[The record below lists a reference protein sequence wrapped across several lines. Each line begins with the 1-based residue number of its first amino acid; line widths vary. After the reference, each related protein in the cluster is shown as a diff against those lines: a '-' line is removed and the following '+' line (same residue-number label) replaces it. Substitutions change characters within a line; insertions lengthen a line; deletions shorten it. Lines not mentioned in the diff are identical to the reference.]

1 MTRSPQ
7 DRAPS
12 GPARFITLEGG
23 EGTGKTTQAR
33 RLAQSLRDMGIDAIV
48 TREPGGSPGAEAI
61 RTLVLTGGEY
71 RFGALTEALLFSAAR
86 ADHLDRTIRP
96 ALERGCWVICDR
108 FADSTRAYQG
118 ALGRAETGAL
128 DMLESLVVGETRPDL
143 TLMLDLD
150 AETGLAR
157 ARARR
162 GAAEADRFEA
172 EDLSFHRRLREA
184 FRAIAA
190 DAPERCVAIDASGD
204 EESIAAAIL
213 SGVRSR
219 LLQGASAWPA

>member
-1 MTRSPQ
+1 MTRTAQGSFP
-7 DRAPS
+7 
-12 GPARFITLEGG
+12 GPARFVTLEGG
-23 EGTGKTTQAR
+23 EGTGKSTQAR
-33 RLAQSLRDMGIDAIV
+33 RLAQSLRDIGIEAIV

-61 RTLVLTGGEY
+61 RNLILTGGEY

-118 ALGRAETGAL
+118 ALGRAKTGAL
-128 DMLESLVVGETRPDL
+128 DMLENLVVGETRPDL

-150 AETGLAR
+150 AATGLAR
-157 ARARR
+157 AHARR

-172 EDLSFHRRLREA
+172 EDVSFHRRLRDA

-190 DAPERCVAIDASGD
+190 EAPERCVLLDASGGED
-204 EESIAAAIL
+204 EIAAAIL
-213 SGVRSR
+213 AVVRDR
-219 LLQGASAWPA
+219 LLQGAPAWPA